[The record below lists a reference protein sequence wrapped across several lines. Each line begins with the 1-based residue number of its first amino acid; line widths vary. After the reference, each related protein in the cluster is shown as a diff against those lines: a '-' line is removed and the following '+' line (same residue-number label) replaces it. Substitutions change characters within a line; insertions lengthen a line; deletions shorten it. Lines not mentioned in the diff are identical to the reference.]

1 MLYYIAKNIDT
12 LAWLKSIYLRAFLGF
27 IISFILVILVG
38 KPFIKFLK
46 KNKMG

>member
-46 KNKMG
+46 KKQNG